1 MRLATSR
8 VPLVNKDCSKHENIA
23 FYIQIWQNISMNT
36 AEGVTRREVLKSLMV
51 GAGVAIAPQILAGD
65 SGPAKEV
72 SALPLEHALG
82 SYTDTPLSTAPLD
95 QRVYPHERSVAI
107 PSNDR
112 LRNLRKSKFAFAVVH
127 AGFIEGQLSL
137 VRQNLEARH
146 VRTIESDFS
155 RLTME
160 LADGRLGNIAEH
172 EARLARLIAGLGET
186 AHTLISF
193 VDEPDAYNPATPGPN
208 LAPPQNALQ
217 IITQAESPDLARDIS
232 FIASN
237 GEMETQKQQPHLLY
251 EGLKDAGVDTIYIAG
266 EYTFNPWSQRPA
278 CLGGVALQFMEAG
291 FDVRGIHNAVFPPTP
306 QAGVDTDSRL
316 AEDLY
321 NRAIPYSEAVYLA
334 RT

>member
-1 MRLATSR
+1 MQA
-8 VPLVNKDCSKHENIA
+8 
-23 FYIQIWQNISMNT
+23 

-51 GAGVAIAPQILAGD
+51 GAGIALAPQILTSD

-72 SALPLEHALG
+72 SALPLERALG

-107 PSNDR
+107 PNNDR

-137 VRQNLEARH
+137 VRRNLEAQH
-146 VRTIESDFS
+146 VRTIKPDFS

-172 EARLARLIAGLGET
+172 EARLGRLIAGLGET

-217 IITQAESPDLARDIS
+217 IITQAESPDLARDVS

-237 GEMETQKQQPHLLY
+237 GEVETQKQQPDLLY

-278 CLGGVALQFMEAG
+278 CLSGVALQFMEAG

-306 QAGVDTDSRL
+306 QTGVDTKSQL
-316 AEDLY
+316 AKNLY
-321 NRAIPYSEAVYLA
+321 NRAIPYNEALQLA
-334 RT
+334 RS